1 MESSESG
8 GRHRL
13 GHSLDESRALA
24 ATALEAGVD
33 ACAGAEFEAAFPFGW
48 ERNGAGADLLAA
60 AAGLLS
66 LRNSFESFKLPFI
79 FVAPPPLFLPPP
91 L

>member
-1 MESSESG
+1 MMESSESE

-13 GHSLDESRALA
+13 GHSLDERRALA
-24 ATALEAGVD
+24 ATALDAGAD
-33 ACAGAEFEAAFPFGW
+33 ACAGADFEAEL

-60 AAGLLS
+60 AGGLLS
-66 LRNSFESFKLPFI
+66 LRNSLESFKLPFI
-79 FVAPPPLFLPPP
+79 FVAPPPPFLPPP

>member
-1 MESSESG
+1 MESSESE

-13 GHSLDESRALA
+13 GHSLDERRALV
-24 ATALEAGVD
+24 ATVLDAGAD
-33 ACAGAEFEAAFPFGW
+33 ACAGADFEAAL
-48 ERNGAGADLLAA
+48 ERNAGADLLTA

-66 LRNSFESFKLPFI
+66 LRNSLESFRLPFI
-79 FVAPPPLFLPPP
+79 FFAPPPLFRPPP